1 MLHCTFALIGQRICR
16 LEETCKEGNGTYL
29 RNGYIYSSLAGYL
42 HTSEGEGGKVVAIV
56 LFCTSTIFLCV
67 NSFNYSDYA
76 FYSVQV
82 IIIVHVSFFLNS
94 SPLLK

>member
-16 LEETCKEGNGTYL
+16 LEETCKRGNGTYS

-42 HTSEGEGGKVVAIV
+42 HTSEGEGGKVIAIV
-56 LFCTSTIFLCV
+56 LFLRV

-76 FYSVQV
+76 FYSLQV
-82 IIIVHVSFFLNS
+82 IIIVHVLVFLNS

>member
-1 MLHCTFALIGQRICR
+1 M
-16 LEETCKEGNGTYL
+16 EETCKEGNGTYL
-29 RNGYIYSSLAGYL
+29 RNDYIYSSLAGYL